1 MSAFAEYAP
10 YYDRMYG
17 DKDYE
22 AEAAFVLGLVRRH
35 CPQAESFLEL
45 GCGTGA
51 HAEHLSATGV
61 RVHCVDLSE
70 AMLER
75 ARARQQRLPREV
87 AGRLMFS
94 HGDVRHIR
102 IGETFDAVVSLFHV
116 VSYQVSNQDLR
127 ECFATA
133 KLHLKPGG
141 VFVFDCWY
149 GPAVLS
155 DPPNVRVR
163 RWQDDQ
169 TSVTRIAEP
178 ALHANKNFVDVNY
191 TIFVRNRASAQT
203 EIFEELHRMRYLFL
217 PEVEALAAMEG
228 LEMIEARA
236 WMSES
241 QPGLDSW
248 NACFVVRSL

>member
-1 MSAFAEYAP
+1 MSSFAEYAP

-35 CPQAESFLEL
+35 CPRAESFLEL

-51 HAEHLSATGV
+51 HAEHLSAAGV
-61 RVHCVDLSE
+61 RVHGVDRSE

-75 ARARQQRLPREV
+75 ARARQERLPREV
-87 AGRLMFS
+87 SGRLIFS
-94 HGDVRHIR
+94 HGDVRHVR

-116 VSYQVSNQDLR
+116 VSYQSSNQDLR

-155 DPPNVRVR
+155 DRPSVRVK

-178 ALHANKNFVDVNY
+178 VLHANENVVDVNY
-191 TIFVRNRASAQT
+191 TIFVRNRASEVT
-203 EIFEELHRMRYLFL
+203 RVFEELHRMRYLFP
-217 PEVEALAAMEG
+217 PEVSALASMEG

-236 WMSES
+236 WMSEG

-248 NACFVVRSL
+248 NACFVVRAL